1 MLKNVTLHAA
11 ALVLAAGLAAPASAA
26 APMAPKPA
34 SVAQEDASVIE
45 VGHRNCR
52 RCDRGGRHYKR
63 HRNRSNFSLSFSFGS
78 PGYYH
83 APRYYHAPK
92 VYYHAPVAWTPAWY
106 TYCKTKYRSFNPHTG
121 YYMTHSSGW
130 KLCHYPWTRADAAA
144 PAHRALARPRSIR

>member
-1 MLKNVTLHAA
+1 
-11 ALVLAAGLAAPASAA
+11 
-26 APMAPKPA
+26 
-34 SVAQEDASVIE
+34 VIE
-45 VGHRNCR
+45 VGRRHCR
-52 RCDRGGRHYKR
+52 RCDRGGRHYYR
-63 HRNRSNFSLSFSFGS
+63 RGGNRSSFSLSFNFGS

-130 KLCHYPWTRADAAA
+130 KLCH
-144 PAHRALARPRSIR
+144 